1 MPWKSE
7 RDVNRICLLC
17 WEWERDA
24 DKISS
29 VCGRWRSMEMTQGQ
43 AAGGDIR
50 LIRRKQVPAV
60 DGRHTRLTPL
70 GTVAQMQIQ
79 MYLTSVCASYLTR
92 LSVPPSACAAHVPR
106 STHMSL
112 LLVLLLLLLLLLMT
126 PAKSSISRD
135 WCSIET
141 AAKWSVASINLN
153 ARPPNYS
160 HRDLARFRLAIA
172 VPSNSWYAQSGYQS
186 PLARHSSVSRELA
199 ASQKWP

>member
-1 MPWKSE
+1 MKIEYVCCAENESE
-7 RDVNRICLLC
+7 MQIKYRQCA
-17 WEWERDA
+17 A
-24 DKISS
+24 D
-29 VCGRWRSMEMTQGQ
+29 GARWRWRRGRRQ

-135 WCSIET
+135 
-141 AAKWSVASINLN
+141 
-153 ARPPNYS
+153 
-160 HRDLARFRLAIA
+160 
-172 VPSNSWYAQSGYQS
+172 
-186 PLARHSSVSRELA
+186 
-199 ASQKWP
+199 